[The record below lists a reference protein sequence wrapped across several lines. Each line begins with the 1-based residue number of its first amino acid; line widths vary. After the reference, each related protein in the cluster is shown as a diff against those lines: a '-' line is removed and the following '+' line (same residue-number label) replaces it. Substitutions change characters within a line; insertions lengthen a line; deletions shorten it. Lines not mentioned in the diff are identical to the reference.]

1 MANFKVLDDLAIKK
15 SSGLVSQ
22 GVGVLPQVG
31 FVMLYAG
38 TTAPSGWLICNG
50 GTFSSTTYPLLYAAL
65 GNTTTLPN
73 LQNKYLVGTTNTSL
87 IKTSIGSNSHT
98 HAMDY
103 QSTIDNAGAA
113 DHETTGAASNWANR
127 GISHS
132 HAGNYWFD
140 APGSGLYGGNSNTG
154 ASNSYSNVP
163 VNTTAGNQANVWNS
177 THGHG
182 QGGAITYNSATVN
195 HSHTGNFTTTTLTS
209 NQHSHTA
216 SATSANTAATPH
228 IPSTVYL
235 NYIIKAG

>member
-1 MANFKVLDDLAIKK
+1 MANLKVLDDLAIKK

-73 LQNKYLVGTTNTSL
+73 LQDKFLVGTTNTGL

-98 HAMDY
+98 HAIDY
-103 QSTIDNAGAA
+103 QSTIDNASA
-113 DHETTGAASNWANR
+113 DGHETTGAASNWSNL
-127 GISHS
+127 GLSHN
-132 HAGNYWFD
+132 HTGNYWFD
-140 APGSGLYGGNSNTG
+140 VPGSPRDHRGGGG

-182 QGGAITYNSATVN
+182 QGGGVSYNAATVN
-195 HSHTGNFTTTTLTS
+195 HSHAGNFSTTTISS

-216 SATSANTAATPH
+216 SATSANTQAAIH